1 MVTRR
6 TFLGIFAGGLLAAP
20 LAGEA
25 QPAGSVPRI
34 GVLVHGHPVSAEESV
49 RSPFAQGLRERGWVP
64 GQNVRVE
71 TLYSE
76 GKVDRLA
83 ELAAELVRRKVEV
96 IWCPGP
102 PSAVAAARATKII
115 PIVFWGVAFPIE
127 LGLVASLGR
136 PGGNVT
142 GVAYSAGL
150 EILTKLVEFV
160 KVVAPNTARLAVFYE
175 ESAVQKVSGEPFRPS
190 ESFEPALRQFGMELR
205 RFAVASQEDLD
216 GVFSRIR
223 AWPADAIVALGDPA
237 TWRERQR
244 IVDFAK
250 RHRLPGIF
258 GMKDFVLAGGLISYG
273 PDIAETLRGS
283 TSYIDR
289 ILKGAKV
296 SDLPVEQPT
305 TFELVINLKTAK
317 TLGLTIPTSL
327 LQRADQVIE

>member
-1 MVTRR
+1 MDRR
-6 TFLGIFAGGLLAAP
+6 AFLGAMTGGLLAAP
-20 LAGEA
+20 VAVEA
-25 QPAGSVPRI
+25 QQAGSGPRI
-34 GVLVHGHPVSAEESV
+34 GVLVHGHPVSPEESV
-49 RSPFAQGLRERGWVP
+49 RSPFTLGLRERGWVP
-64 GQNVRVE
+64 GRNVRVE

-76 GKVDRLA
+76 GQADRLA

-102 PSAVAAARATKII
+102 PSAVAAARATKTI

-142 GVAYSAGL
+142 GVAYSAGP

-160 KVVAPNTARLAVFYE
+160 KVVAPKAARLAALYE
-175 ESAVQKVSGEPFRPS
+175 ELGVQKVSGEPLQPS

-205 RFAVASQEDLD
+205 RFAVAAPEDLD
-216 GVFSRIR
+216 GVFTRIR
-223 AWPADAIVALGDPA
+223 AWPADAIAALGDPA

-244 IVDFAK
+244 IVDFAN
-250 RHRLPGIF
+250 RYRLPGIF

-289 ILKGAKV
+289 ILKGAKA

-305 TFELVINLKTAK
+305 KFELVINLNTAK
-317 TLGLTIPTSL
+317 ALGLTIPPSL
-327 LQRADQVIE
+327 LQRADLVIE